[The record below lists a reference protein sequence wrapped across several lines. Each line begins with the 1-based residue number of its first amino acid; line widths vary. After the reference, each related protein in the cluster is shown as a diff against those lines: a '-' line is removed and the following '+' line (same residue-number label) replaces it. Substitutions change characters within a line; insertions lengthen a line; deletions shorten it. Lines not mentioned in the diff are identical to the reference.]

1 MRRSIYLV
9 RERIR
14 IVDSVG
20 IGLDNGIGNFLGTR
34 LCCALKSETSFFF
47 FFFSFFWL
55 LFPVAVSFNVLI
67 TLKRRRQGV
76 DRLKARQI
84 NWVGYPVRIWILQFN
99 TLI

>member
-1 MRRSIYLV
+1 MVLLIFLV
-9 RERIR
+9 R
-14 IVDSVG
+14 DSV
-20 IGLDNGIGNFLGTR
+20 
-34 LCCALKSETSFFF
+34 ALSTLKLPFSFSFS
-47 FFFSFFWL
+47 FSFFILL

-76 DRLKARQI
+76 DRLKAQQI